1 MHSAIQHFDKRVYD
15 LRPNPGKT
23 LSQRI
28 GAQQQRCAYFRFFE
42 QLSDPARMTAQ
53 EVYLQLFDL
62 LVRDADVAKL
72 AETSS
77 DSVDDLIF
85 FQGAANYAAAVH
97 DALTGLA
104 WKHYGFEIP
113 CHARDRVEREGI
125 SIDHYCVHHTTAQNE
140 TTDEHR

>member
-1 MHSAIQHFDKRVYD
+1 
-15 LRPNPGKT
+15 
-23 LSQRI
+23 
-28 GAQQQRCAYFRFFE
+28 
-42 QLSDPARMTAQ
+42 MTAQ

-97 DALTGLA
+97 DALAGLA
-104 WKHYGFEIP
+104 WKPYGFEIP
-113 CHARDRVEREGI
+113 CHATSVSSADVNQIR
-125 SIDHYCVHHTTAQNE
+125 SIDVPCARSLPLTMSPDDAPRLNLTTTPGSIAN
-140 TTDEHR
+140 R